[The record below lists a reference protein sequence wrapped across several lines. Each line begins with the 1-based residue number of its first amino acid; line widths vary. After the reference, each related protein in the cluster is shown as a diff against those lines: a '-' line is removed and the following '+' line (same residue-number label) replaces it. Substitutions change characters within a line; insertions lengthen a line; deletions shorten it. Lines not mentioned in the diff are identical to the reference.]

1 MRFFGSEKKKEKKNP
16 TTNNNKNNS
25 DSKHSPPV
33 NPFPGGSSVHVR
45 EEGREGA
52 EQQDQAMEY
61 VKPHLYF
68 YMGGG
73 AKQLEHTAGMT
84 GLIADNTQI
93 QEKL

>member
-1 MRFFGSEKKKEKKNP
+1 M
-16 TTNNNKNNS
+16 
-25 DSKHSPPV
+25 
-33 NPFPGGSSVHVR
+33 R

-68 YMGGG
+68 YMCVGG